1 MRLFPIL
8 STLSF
13 VAVLLVLGAIPATA
27 TQGNRLGYDLE
38 FSEFLQIQGANI
50 QPSVVFIETRFTRIV
65 HDPAGVEREIIV
77 EGDMASGFFYNRD
90 GIVVTEYTAIRHA
103 PSTYFARTSG
113 HPASEADYILV
124 RLLNGQQYEAEI
136 VGLDPATSLAV
147 LRCINISPEYSI
159 PIPIGDSNDVIVGE
173 PILLV
178 AYNFLSRRRISYDF
192 GIISALRPKFASIDE
207 STNQYF
213 QVNVPKNPGNQGGV
227 IVNTEGGVIAVMTN
241 IAPYSDT
248 TEVHFGLPIETVV
261 EVVDAILDEGSMHRP
276 WFGYRL
282 LEMNPQIERAYE
294 IIHDMSGDGLVTD
307 IDRDLFEAE
316 NGIDLTECLFTIFI
330 SEDSPAED
338 AGIREG
344 DILTKFNG
352 MPVGTMDDLL
362 NEIEKYRIGDR
373 VTLEWMRRE
382 YTVWDP
388 YIAEI
393 EIEYGGQRDED
404 EEVYLFET
412 SE

>member
-1 MRLFPIL
+1 MRLLPTL
-8 STLSF
+8 STISF

-27 TQGNRLGYDLE
+27 TQGSRPGYDLE
-38 FSEFLQIQGANI
+38 FSEFLQTQGANV
-50 QPSVVFIETRFTRIV
+50 QPSVVFIETRFTRII
-65 HDPAGVEREIIV
+65 HDPSGVEREITV
-77 EGDMASGFFYNRD
+77 RGDMASGFFYNRD
-90 GIVVTEYTAIRHA
+90 GIVVTEYTTVRHA
-103 PSTYFARTSG
+103 PSTYYARTSG
-113 HPASEADYILV
+113 RPPFDADYILV

-136 VGLDPATSLAV
+136 VGFDGPTSLAV
-147 LRCINISPEYSI
+147 LRCINISPEYSV

-178 AYNFLSRRRISYDF
+178 AYNILSRRRISYDF
-192 GIISALRPKFASIDE
+192 GIISALRPKFPSIDE

-213 QVNVPKNPGNQGGV
+213 QVNVPKNPGNEGGV
-227 IVNTEGGVIAVMTN
+227 IVNTKGGVIAVITD
-241 IAPYSDT
+241 IAPYRDT
-248 TEVHFGLPIETVV
+248 TEVHFALPIKTVV
-261 EVVDAILDEGSMHRP
+261 EVVDAILDDGSMHRA

-282 LEMNPQIERAYE
+282 LEMNPQVERAYE
-294 IIHDMSGDGLVTD
+294 IIKDMSGDGLVTD

-316 NGIDLTECLFTIFI
+316 NGIDLRECLFTIFV

-338 AGIREG
+338 AGLREG

-352 MPVGTMDDLL
+352 MPVGTMDELL

-373 VTLEWMRRE
+373 VTLEWLRRE
-382 YTVWDP
+382 YTIWDP

-393 EIEYGGQRDED
+393 EIEYSGQREED
-404 EEVYLFET
+404 EEDYLFVT

>member
-1 MRLFPIL
+1 MRLLPTL
-8 STLSF
+8 STISF

-27 TQGNRLGYDLE
+27 TQGSRPGYDLE
-38 FSEFLQIQGANI
+38 FSEFLQTQGANVE
-50 QPSVVFIETRFTRIV
+50 PSVVFIETRFTRII
-65 HDPAGVEREIIV
+65 HDPSGVEREITV
-77 EGDMASGFFYNRD
+77 RGDMASGFFYNRD
-90 GIVVTEYTAIRHA
+90 GIVVTEYTTVRHA
-103 PSTYFARTSG
+103 PSTYYARTSG
-113 HPASEADYILV
+113 RPPFDADYILV

-136 VGLDPATSLAV
+136 VGLDGPTSLAV
-147 LRCINISPEYSI
+147 LRCINISPEYSV

-178 AYNFLSRRRISYDF
+178 AYNILSRRRISYDF
-192 GIISALRPKFASIDE
+192 GIISALRPKFPSIDE

-213 QVNVPKNPGNQGGV
+213 QVNVPKNPGNEGGV
-227 IVNTEGGVIAVMTN
+227 IVNTKGGVIAVITD
-241 IAPYSDT
+241 IAPYRDT
-248 TEVHFGLPIETVV
+248 TEVHFALPIKTVV
-261 EVVDAILDEGSMHRP
+261 EVVDAILDDGSMHRA

-282 LEMNPQIERAYE
+282 LEMNPQVERAYE
-294 IIHDMSGDGLVTD
+294 IIKDMSGDGLVTD

-316 NGIDLTECLFTIFI
+316 NGIDLRECLFTIFV

-338 AGIREG
+338 AGLREG

-352 MPVGTMDDLL
+352 MPVGTMDELL

-373 VTLEWMRRE
+373 VTLEWLRRE
-382 YTVWDP
+382 YTIWDP

-393 EIEYGGQRDED
+393 EIEYSGQREED
-404 EEVYLFET
+404 EEDYLFVT